1 MSVRSDTPTVVTA
14 ALAEP
19 GARVGK
25 RFISLYTLAHLGL
38 WAAFFAPI
46 QVLLAQQMELLAP
59 GNKEAALGWVT
70 GAGALVA
77 LFANPLFGAWSDRTT
92 SRLGRRRPWILAG
105 ALLGALALGLLG
117 RQTSIAAVA
126 LWWCVAQLALNAM
139 LAALSAELPDQV
151 PVPQRAVCGAWI
163 GISQPMGVVLAA
175 LLVTAL
181 VSGIAEGYV
190 AVALLL
196 LACALPFVLTVR
208 NVVLARSDL
217 PAWNLRR
224 FLREF
229 WIDPRAHPDFAWAW
243 AMRFMVQLGSA
254 LGTLFLLY
262 YLRDAVGFER
272 RFPGH
277 PAEDGLMLM
286 VLVYTGGVVVGALL
300 SGSISDRSGR
310 RRRNVLVA
318 SALMALAAVLLA
330 LWPTWPVVLAG
341 ATLLGL
347 GFGGYIAVEQAL
359 VSQVLPSATA
369 RGKDLGIL
377 NIANSAPQVLGP
389 ALAALLVTRLGGYPA
404 LYLATAAV
412 IVCGA
417 LLVLKIRSVA

>member
-1 MSVRSDTPTVVTA
+1 MRADAVVQPLAA

-19 GARVGK
+19 TRRVGK
-25 RFISLYTLAHLGL
+25 RFISLYTLAFLGL

-92 SRLGRRRPWILAG
+92 SALGRRRPWTLAG
-105 ALLGALALGLLG
+105 AAVGALALWMLG
-117 RQTSIAAVA
+117 QQHSVAMVAV
-126 LWWCVAQLALNAM
+126 WWCVAQLALNAM
-139 LAALSAELPDQV
+139 LAALNAELPDQV
-151 PVPQRAVCGAWI
+151 PVSQRAVCGGWI
-163 GISQPMGVVLAA
+163 GISQPLGVVVAV
-175 LLVTAL
+175 LLVTAV
-181 VSGIAEGYV
+181 VSGIGRGYA

-196 LACALPFVLTVR
+196 LACALPFVLGVR
-208 NVVLARSDL
+208 NVPLARGDV
-217 PAWNLRR
+217 PAWSLGG

-229 WIDPRAHPDFAWAW
+229 WIDPRQHPDFAWAW
-243 AMRFMVQLGSA
+243 AMRFLIQLGSA

-262 YLRDAVGFER
+262 FLRDAVGFER
-272 RFPGH
+272 LFPGRTS
-277 PAEDGLMLM
+277 EDGLMVM
-286 VLVYTGGVVVGALL
+286 VLVYTVGVVIGALV

-310 RRRNVLVA
+310 RRRNVLAA

-359 VSQVLPSATA
+359 VSQVLPTATA

-389 ALAALLVTRLGGYPA
+389 AVAAVLVTQLGGYPA

-412 IVCGA
+412 TIGGS
-417 LLVLKIRSVA
+417 LLVLKVRSVA